1 MRRKPKR
8 GTKPALRMGA
18 HRSRIRLAS
27 AQMALISLIFVTPM
41 ATSSSGLL
49 GKLPNLIAPQKIEKD
64 RPCPSVGF
72 SRSGGCWRTP
82 VSLELHQRRKRFAE
96 RQRHSTKE
104 VDGRIKSGHDVSD

>member
-8 GTKPALRMGA
+8 GTKPALRMGE

-49 GKLPNLIAPQKIEKD
+49 GRLPDLIAASYLLDD
-64 RPCPSVGF
+64 RFGI
-72 SRSGGCWRTP
+72 GGPGQGLWVVAYWRAYW
-82 VSLELHQRRKRFAE
+82 H
-96 RQRHSTKE
+96 HSSAPIHSHVRLCK
-104 VDGRIKSGHDVSD
+104 

>member
-1 MRRKPKR
+1 MRREPKG

-49 GKLPNLIAPQKIEKD
+49 GKLPNLVALQKIEKD

-72 SRSGGCWRTP
+72 SRWWMLANTGVPRVASAAQEVCRTAAP
-82 VSLELHQRRKRFAE
+82 L
-96 RQRHSTKE
+96 
-104 VDGRIKSGHDVSD
+104 D